1 MTFKSRVAY
10 ALGDTG
16 INLYFMSTVTFL
28 TFFYTDVYGLSA
40 AAVAGLFL
48 VARLIDAVTD
58 PLMGYIAD
66 HTRSRW
72 GRFRPYLLFG
82 AIPLGLITVATFTI
96 PDFDDTGKLIWAY
109 VTYTL
114 FGLIYTL
121 VTIPYA
127 GMTSLLTEDYGER
140 ATLSTFRM
148 AGAFSGALV
157 VVTCMLPLV
166 AYFGGGALG
175 GYQVTMIIMAIL
187 STGLIWVC
195 FLGTKERNELV
206 RDQGRVSIENALKVL
221 VNNPPLWIVISLF
234 ILGMLAFTFR
244 QATAP
249 YYLEYVVG
257 RPDLITPFL
266 IATLCIM
273 FVGLACVPTLVNRL
287 GKQVSIQV
295 GAVVAMFGSLG
306 LFFNPPENVVLVFV
320 WGCVMALGGTP
331 IAVLGW
337 AMIPDTVEYAQH
349 KHGIRADGIILS
361 TASFFQKVGKVVAG
375 VAIPAILA
383 FTGYVAHEV
392 QSAASIQG
400 IIVSV
405 AAVPFVVNLLLLL
418 ICMTYK
424 LDAAEHS
431 ALVDEIKER
440 FSKSEATRSS

>member
-1 MTFKSRVAY
+1 MKFKSRVSY

-28 TFFYTDVYGLSA
+28 TYFYTEVYGLSA

-48 VARLIDAVTD
+48 FARSIDAVTD
-58 PLMGYIAD
+58 PLMGYLAD

-72 GRFRPYLLFG
+72 GRFRPYLIFG

-96 PDFDDTGKLIWAY
+96 PNFDDTGKIIWAY

-114 FGLIYTL
+114 FGIIYTL

-148 AGAFSGALV
+148 AGAFTGALI

-166 AYFGGGALG
+166 GFFGGGAESG
-175 GYQVTMIIMAIL
+175 FAITMAILAVL

-195 FLGTKERNELV
+195 FFGTKERNELV
-206 RDQGRVSIENALKVL
+206 RDQERVSIENALKVL

-244 QATAP
+244 QTTAP

-266 IATLCIM
+266 IVTLCIM
-273 FVGLACVPTLVNRL
+273 FVGLACVPTLVKRL
-287 GKQVSIQV
+287 GKQASIQV
-295 GAVVAMFGSLG
+295 GAVVAMLGSLG

-349 KHGIRADGIILS
+349 KHGIRADGVILS
-361 TASFFQKVGKVVAG
+361 TASFFQKVGKMVAG

-405 AAVPFVVNLLLLL
+405 AAIPFVVNLLLLI
-418 ICMTYK
+418 ICTTYK
-424 LDAAEHS
+424 LDAEEHG
-431 ALVDEIKER
+431 ALVDEIKQR
-440 FSKSEATRSS
+440 FSKNEATRSG

>member
-114 FGLIYTL
+114 FGLVYTL

-166 AYFGGGALG
+166 AFFGGGALG
-175 GYQVTMIIMAIL
+175 GYQVTMTIMAIL

-295 GAVVAMFGSLG
+295 GAVVAMIGSLG

>member
-1 MTFKSRVAY
+1 MTFKSRVSY

-28 TFFYTDVYGLSA
+28 TYFYTEVYGLSA

-48 VARLIDAVTD
+48 FARSIDAVTD
-58 PLMGYIAD
+58 PLMGYLAD
-66 HTRSRW
+66 HTRSKW

-96 PDFDDTGKLIWAY
+96 PDFDDTGKVIWAY

-114 FGLIYTL
+114 FGIIYTL

-148 AGAFSGALV
+148 AGAFTGALI

-166 AYFGGGALG
+166 GFFGGGIEG
-175 GYQVTMIIMAIL
+175 GFGITMAILALL

-206 RDQGRVSIENALKVL
+206 RDQERVSIENALKVL

-244 QATAP
+244 QTTAP
-249 YYLEYVVG
+249 YYIEYFVG

-266 IATLCIM
+266 IVTLCIM
-273 FVGLACVPTLVNRL
+273 FVGLACVPTLVKRL
-287 GKQVSIQV
+287 GKQASIQV
-295 GAVVAMFGSLG
+295 GAVVAMLGSLG

-349 KHGIRADGIILS
+349 KHGIRADGVILS
-361 TASFFQKVGKVVAG
+361 TASFFQKVGKMVAG